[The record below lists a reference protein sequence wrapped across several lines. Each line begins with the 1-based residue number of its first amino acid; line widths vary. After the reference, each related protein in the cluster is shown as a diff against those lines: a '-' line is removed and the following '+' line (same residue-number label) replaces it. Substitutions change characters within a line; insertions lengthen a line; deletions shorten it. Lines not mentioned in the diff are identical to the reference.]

1 MFGNKLRWKIPIFLK
16 KEAVIL
22 WKYLK
27 VSIYLSLEEYMK
39 LQKNLTICKCSTLQ
53 RKNGSQ
59 YLKNQILQQ
68 DKQEK
73 QVLNSTMLT

>member
-1 MFGNKLRWKIPIFLK
+1 MFGKKLRWKLPIFPK

-22 WKYLK
+22 WKFLK
-27 VSIYLSLEEYMK
+27 VSIYLSSGEYMK

-59 YLKNQILQQ
+59 YLKNQILQL
-68 DKQEK
+68 DKEEK

>member
-39 LQKNLTICKCSTLQ
+39 LQKNLTICKCLTLQ